1 MSSLWKPEETESVS
15 GQGSFRRR
23 SSDEEKVNEGHT
35 EVTEEVNIIEMFYLT
50 FLFHN
55 RTRALSPALE

>member
-23 SSDEEKVNEGHT
+23 SSDEEKANEGHT
-35 EVTEEVNIIEMFYLT
+35 EETEKVNIIEML
-50 FLFHN
+50 
-55 RTRALSPALE
+55 